1 MKDFIAELEA
11 ARRTVGTGD
20 LPAGAARVVTLE
32 RTYPA
37 DVEDVWDAVTDPE
50 RIPRWFLPVTGDLRV
65 GGTYQVEGNA
75 GGEIRACE
83 APRLL
88 RLTWVM
94 GPPTPEDT
102 SVVEVRLA
110 PAPDG
115 GTTLT
120 LEHTAVVPPE
130 MWDQFGPGAVGVG
143 WDGALLGLGLHLDGG
158 ATLDPEAVLA
168 SPELRAFNVASS
180 EAWGAALAA
189 ADGLDADDV
198 AARVAATTAFYVPAD
213 DVPAGDGSADGPGR

>member
-11 ARRTVGTGD
+11 ARRTVGSGT
-20 LPAGAARVVTLE
+20 LPAGTARVITIE

-50 RIPRWFLPVTGDLRV
+50 RIPRWFLPVTGDLRA

-75 GGEIRACE
+75 GGEIRVCD

-94 GPPTPEDT
+94 GPPTPED
-102 SVVEVRLA
+102 SSIVELRLA

-115 GTTLT
+115 GTNLT

-143 WDGALLGLGLHLDGG
+143 WDGALLGLGLHLGG
-158 ATLDPEAVLA
+158 AAPLDPGEILD

-189 ADGLDADDV
+189 ADGLSDQDV
-198 AARVAATTAFYVPAD
+198 AARVAATTAFYVP
-213 DVPAGDGSADGPGR
+213 PAQDASDAG

>member
-11 ARRTVGTGD
+11 ARRTVGSAD
-20 LPAGAARVVTLE
+20 LPAGAARVVTIE

-94 GPPTPEDT
+94 GPP
-102 SVVEVRLA
+102 
-110 PAPDG
+110 
-115 GTTLT
+115 
-120 LEHTAVVPPE
+120 
-130 MWDQFGPGAVGVG
+130 M
-143 WDGALLGLGLHLDGG
+143 
-158 ATLDPEAVLA
+158 PEAA
-168 SPELRAFNVASS
+168 AFWTSS
-180 EAWGAALAA
+180 
-189 ADGLDADDV
+189 
-198 AARVAATTAFYVPAD
+198 
-213 DVPAGDGSADGPGR
+213 

>member
-20 LPAGAARVVTLE
+20 LPAGAARVVTIE

-94 GPPTPEDT
+94 GPPTPEDS

-213 DVPAGDGSADGPGR
+213 EDSSGTP

>member
-1 MKDFIAELEA
+1 MRRA
-11 ARRTVGTGD
+11 A
-20 LPAGAARVVTLE
+20 P
-32 RTYPA
+32 
-37 DVEDVWDAVTDPE
+37 
-50 RIPRWFLPVTGDLRV
+50 PRPRPPP
-65 GGTYQVEGNA
+65 
-75 GGEIRACE
+75 RA
-83 APRLL
+83 L
-88 RLTWVM
+88 
-94 GPPTPEDT
+94 GPPTPAAT
-102 SVVEVRLA
+102 SDGEVRRA

-180 EAWGAALAA
+180 EAWGAALAV

-213 DVPAGDGSADGPGR
+213 DVPAEDGSGAR

>member
-1 MKDFIAELEA
+1 MKDFTAELEA
-11 ARRTVGTGD
+11 ARRSVGTGT
-20 LPAGAARVVTLE
+20 LPAGEARVLTIE

-50 RIPRWFLPVTGDLRV
+50 RIPRWFLPVTGDFRV

-75 GGEIRACE
+75 GGEIRACD
-83 APRLL
+83 APTLL

-94 GPPTPEDT
+94 GPPTPEDS
-102 SVVEVRLA
+102 SVVELRLA

-130 MWDQFGPGAVGVG
+130 MWDVYGPGAVGVG
-143 WDGALLGLGLHLDGG
+143 WDGALLGLALHLDGAG
-158 ATLDPEAVLA
+158 PLDPEQVLA

-180 EAWGAALAA
+180 AAWGTALAA
-189 ADGLDADDV
+189 ADGLGADEV

-213 DVPAGDGSADGPGR
+213 DAPEPS

>member
-20 LPAGAARVVTLE
+20 LPAGAARVVTIE

-94 GPPTPEDT
+94 GPPTPEDS

-115 GTTLT
+115 GTALT

-158 ATLDPEAVLA
+158 ATLDPEAVLE

-213 DVPAGDGSADGPGR
+213 EDSSGTR

>member
-20 LPAGAARVVTLE
+20 LPAGAARVVTIE

-94 GPPTPEDT
+94 GPPTPEDS

-158 ATLDPEAVLA
+158 ATPDPEAVLA

-189 ADGLDADDV
+189 SDGLDADVV

-213 DVPAGDGSADGPGR
+213 EDSSGTR

>member
-20 LPAGAARVVTLE
+20 LPAGAARVITLE

-94 GPPTPEDT
+94 GPPTPKDS

-158 ATLDPEAVLA
+158 ATLDPEAVLG

-213 DVPAGDGSADGPGR
+213 EDSSGTR

>member
-11 ARRTVGTGD
+11 ARRSVGTGS
-20 LPAGAARVVTLE
+20 LPAGEARVITIE

-50 RIPRWFLPVTGDLRV
+50 RIPRWFLPVTGDFRV
-65 GGTYQVEGNA
+65 GGAFQVEGNA
-75 GGEIRACE
+75 GGEIRACD

-94 GPPTPEDT
+94 GPPTPEDS

-110 PAPDG
+110 PADGG

-143 WDGALLGLGLHLDGG
+143 WDGALLGLGLHLDSGE
-158 ATLDPEAVLA
+158 ALDPAAVLE

-180 EAWGAALAA
+180 AAWGSALAA
-189 ADGLDADDV
+189 ADGLGEDEV
-198 AARVAATTAFYVPAD
+198 AARVAATTAFYVPAED
-213 DVPAGDGSADGPGR
+213 TTAQG

>member
-1 MKDFIAELEA
+1 MKDFIGELEA
-11 ARRTVGTGD
+11 ARRAVGTGT
-20 LPAGAARVVTLE
+20 LPAGEARVITIE

-37 DVEDVWDAVTDPE
+37 AVEDVWDAVTDPE
-50 RIPRWFLPVTGDLRV
+50 RIPRWFLPVTGEFRV
-65 GGTYQVEGNA
+65 GGSYQVEGNA
-75 GGEIRACE
+75 GGEIRVCD

-94 GPPTPEDT
+94 GPPTPED
-102 SVVEVRLA
+102 SSILEVRLA
-110 PAPDG
+110 SASDG

-120 LEHTAVVPPE
+120 LEHTAVVPAE

-143 WDGALLGLGLHLDGG
+143 WDGALLGLGLHLGG
-158 ATLDPEAVLA
+158 AEPLDPQAILD

-189 ADGLDADDV
+189 ADGLSAADV

-213 DVPAGDGSADGPGR
+213 DAPEAK